1 MYSRKLMIFVPES
14 SVNDIRLLWNEID
27 NLNPNK
33 YLIILHNKNVS
44 PHYHIYLHFKQPI
57 STDYISKKL
66 FIGFADFIVNANVD
80 EYVAA
85 KYFLQLD
92 RPSEYQYHLWD
103 LRTNI
108 DLRSLANK
116 LCI

>member
-1 MYSRKLMIFVPES
+1 MYSRRLMILAPES
-14 SVNDIRLLWNEID
+14 LVKDVRLLWNEID
-27 NLNPNK
+27 NLHPDK
-33 YLIILHNKNVS
+33 YLIIFHNKNVT

-57 STDYISKKL
+57 STDDISKKL

-80 EYVAA
+80 EFVAA
-85 KYFLQLD
+85 RYFLQLD
-92 RPSEYQYHLWD
+92 RPPEYQYHLCD

-108 DLRSLANK
+108 DLRSIPNK